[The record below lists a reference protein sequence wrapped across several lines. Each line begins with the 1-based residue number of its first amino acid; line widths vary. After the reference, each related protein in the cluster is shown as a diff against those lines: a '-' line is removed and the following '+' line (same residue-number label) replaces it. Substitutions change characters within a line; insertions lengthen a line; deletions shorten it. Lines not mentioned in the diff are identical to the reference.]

1 MTINSRA
8 TNLGTPIPVDEASL
22 ADRLTLRRY
31 RGPEDH
37 AEMNR
42 VANLVRV
49 ASGNPSNGTVEEMD
63 AYYRSLDAEALPA
76 DCAIVEL
83 DGTVV
88 AYGRTSWQDL
98 STGDAEVISFM
109 NVDPS
114 RAGQGIEDRLME
126 RALARASS
134 LAETRGAG
142 RTTYLRMFIGDR
154 AAAEMRAAEAAG
166 LRRVRAGATLIRPS
180 IEDIPEI
187 PMPDGYETR
196 PIAAD
201 DHEMIRRVWIA
212 DGRAFA
218 ETWGHELPTEQA
230 FQAWLSDP
238 NFNPP
243 LWRVA
248 FHGDDIAGQILN
260 YLAEPEPD
268 GGRIGWTEA
277 ISVQPEHR
285 RRGLA
290 RALLA
295 ASLRAVRDAGATRAA
310 LGVDSHNPNQA
321 QVLYESMGYRVVSV
335 TYTYEL
341 GLPVAGTPGPGSPGP
356 RDDGPVREVRP

>member
-1 MTINSRA
+1 MTMDSRA
-8 TNLGTPIPVDEASL
+8 TDQRTATPVDGASL
-22 ADRLTLRRY
+22 ADRLTLRPY
-31 RGPEDH
+31 RGPEEH

-42 VANLVRV
+42 IANLVRV
-49 ASGNPSNGTVEEMD
+49 VAGNPSNGTVEEMD
-63 AYYRSLDAEALPA
+63 AYYRSLDTQALPA
-76 DCAIVEL
+76 DCVIVEF
-83 DGTVV
+83 DRTAV

-98 STGDAEVISFM
+98 STGDAEIISFM
-109 NVDPS
+109 NVDPAY
-114 RAGQGIEDRLME
+114 AGQGIEDRLLE
-126 RALARASS
+126 RAILRAST
-134 LAETRGAG
+134 LVRERGTETA
-142 RTTYLRMFIGDR
+142 TYLRMFIGDR
-154 AAAEMRAAEAAG
+154 ATAELRAAEAAG
-166 LRRVRAGATLIRPS
+166 FRRVRAGATQIRPS
-180 IEDIPEI
+180 VDDIPEI
-187 PMPDGYETR
+187 ALPDGYEIR

-201 DHEMIRRVWIA
+201 DQETIRKVWDA

-218 ETWGHELPTEQA
+218 ETWGHERPTEQS
-230 FQAWLSDP
+230 FRAWLSDP

-248 FHGDDIAGQILN
+248 FHGENIAGQILN

-285 RRGLA
+285 RLGLA

-341 GLPVAGTPGPGSPGP
+341 GPFEPGGAGPAEL
-356 RDDGPVREVRP
+356 EVRS